1 MLDAA
6 GKKAEQLI
14 EEALIDADESEP
26 ADGATADPQPVSKP
40 LRDRRRELDTY
51 TRRKRLDGRSA
62 PQFPPRTRI
71 QELAQSRR
79 LQRPRTATLQRR
91 PPKASSTRTP
101 VTRPVSA
108 QAKVSVGWVRPE
120 RDDEA
125 ALGIVEDDNE
135 DGFEEAIHAWTG
147 GFTMKASRG
156 GVVALTQRPTSRREP
171 TADTRVSQLV
181 RELRAR
187 LLSKRGGRPVSQLF
201 RLFDRRVRRKADP
214 RDVYEG
220 LRSLGIAATLGDAQG
235 LVKAIAR
242 GKELRCADLAVF
254 LDDPDF
260 ASLEDTVCAG
270 AASRLLPPPPVTS
283 YAQCDPTK
291 HAIQQLRD
299 LFGDSFVTRST
310 FAEGLRHLQLDRVAP
325 DVVQRLTTAYDLN
338 GDGRVHA
345 RAFVK
350 TITKSQAWKR
360 AAKAR
365 KRVLQVA
372 REAEEAYDQVEES
385 GYWPNELDDE
395 LVEACRS
402 GFAVLTDTHVGAKRA
417 LQSELPPNWVRSHA
431 RDGRPFFHDL
441 VSNTSTWDRPFAP
454 EFVSLARDACR
465 RRRRVVDDDEDALV
479 VEDDSEEEEVDVER
493 ISRPKSAD
501 AVRRA
506 RVVVSPEVLQEAPP
520 ARVPRPA
527 SAPPRRLGPSPTPF
541 LTPEKSASE
550 SESDA
555 EDASDD
561 AEEEA
566 SAEGAPDAEE
576 EPEPEPAPATPPRKR
591 PSTKVAQIL
600 ADLQARV
607 RLLETTTGR
616 RARARTPDGVR
627 GVARLARSTPQRT
640 PSRTGP
646 RARKSPLPGGH
657 TGSAP
662 GRAGRVPG
670 QLAPT
675 GRRGRVHKL
684 TYSSPSAP
692 GTGHHPVAVLR
703 LVLAKTRKACHSAT
717 ITTGGGP
724 GAVPGRFDERLNVD
738 QRTVAERHGRTQRRT
753 AGES

>member
-1 MLDAA
+1 M
-6 GKKAEQLI
+6 
-14 EEALIDADESEP
+14 
-26 ADGATADPQPVSKP
+26 
-40 LRDRRRELDTY
+40 
-51 TRRKRLDGRSA
+51 
-62 PQFPPRTRI
+62 
-71 QELAQSRR
+71 
-79 LQRPRTATLQRR
+79 
-91 PPKASSTRTP
+91 
-101 VTRPVSA
+101 TRPVSA

-171 TADTRVSQLV
+171 AVDTRVSQLV

-235 LVKAIAR
+235 LIKAIAKN
-242 GKELRCADLAVF
+242 KELRCSDLAVF

-360 AAKAR
+360 AAKSR

-385 GYWPNELDDE
+385 GYWPNELDEE
-395 LVEACRS
+395 LVEACR
-402 GFAVLTDTHVGAKRA
+402 GLGLRCLTDTHALWVAKRA

-431 RDGRPFFHDL
+431 RATGGP
-441 VSNTSTWDRPFAP
+441 SSTTSCRI
-454 EFVSLARDACR
+454 R
-465 RRRRVVDDDEDALV
+465 RRGT
-479 VEDDSEEEEVDVER
+479 
-493 ISRPKSAD
+493 
-501 AVRRA
+501 
-506 RVVVSPEVLQEAPP
+506 
-520 ARVPRPA
+520 
-527 SAPPRRLGPSPTPF
+527 GPS
-541 LTPEKSASE
+541 
-550 SESDA
+550 
-555 EDASDD
+555 
-561 AEEEA
+561 
-566 SAEGAPDAEE
+566 
-576 EPEPEPAPATPPRKR
+576 
-591 PSTKVAQIL
+591 
-600 ADLQARV
+600 
-607 RLLETTTGR
+607 R
-616 RARARTPDGVR
+616 RN
-627 GVARLARSTPQRT
+627 S
-640 PSRTGP
+640 
-646 RARKSPLPGGH
+646 
-657 TGSAP
+657 
-662 GRAGRVPG
+662 
-670 QLAPT
+670 
-675 GRRGRVHKL
+675 
-684 TYSSPSAP
+684 
-692 GTGHHPVAVLR
+692 
-703 LVLAKTRKACHSAT
+703 
-717 ITTGGGP
+717 
-724 GAVPGRFDERLNVD
+724 
-738 QRTVAERHGRTQRRT
+738 
-753 AGES
+753 

>member
-1 MLDAA
+1 MPRPASAGRVTIEEAQRPRVRPTDRVTRTRRLRQRRQSPIGLSLEQVEDLELLDAA
-6 GKKAEQLI
+6 GKKADQLI
-14 EEALIDADESEP
+14 EEALLDADESEP
-26 ADGATADPQPVSKP
+26 ADGATADPQPLARP

-62 PQFPPRTRI
+62 PQFPPRTRV
-71 QELAQSRR
+71 QEMAQSRR

-91 PPKASSTRTP
+91 PKPSA
-101 VTRPVSA
+101 TRPLSA

-120 RDDEA
+120 RDDED
-125 ALGIVEDDNE
+125 LGIVEDDNE

-147 GFTMKASRG
+147 GFTMRASRG
-156 GVVALTQRPTSRREP
+156 GVVALTQRPSRREP
-171 TADTRVSQLV
+171 AVDTRVSQLV

-242 GKELRCADLAVF
+242 GKELRCSDLAVF

-260 ASLEDTVCAG
+260 ASLEAAVCAG

-283 YAQCDPTK
+283 YAQCDPTN

-310 FAEGLRHLQLDRVAP
+310 FAEGLRRLQLDRVAP
-325 DVVQRLTTAYDLN
+325 DAVRRLTTAYDLN

-365 KRVLQVA
+365 KRVLEVA
-372 REAEEAYDQVEES
+372 REAEEVYDQVDDE
-385 GYWPNELDDE
+385 GYWPIGLDEE
-395 LVEACRS
+395 LVEACR
-402 GFAVLTDTHVGAKRA
+402 GLGLRCLTDTHALWVAKRA
-417 LQSELPPNWVRSHA
+417 LQSDLPPNWVRSHA
-431 RDGRPFFHDL
+431 KDGRPFFHDL

-454 EFVSLARDACR
+454 EFVSLARDAATR
-465 RRRRVVDDDEDALV
+465 RRRRRLVEDDDEALV
-479 VEDDSEEEEVDVER
+479 VEDDSEEEEPER

-506 RVVVSPEVLQEAPP
+506 RVVVSPEVLREAPP

-541 LTPEKSASE
+541 LSPPKSASE
-550 SESDA
+550 SESD
-555 EDASDD
+555 EDDD

-576 EPEPEPAPATPPRKR
+576 PEPEPAPATPPRKK

-616 RARARTPDGVR
+616 RAPEPWTPDGVR
-627 GVARLARSTPQRT
+627 GVGRLARGTPQRT

-657 TGSAP
+657 TGPRPRSAGP
-662 GRAGRVPG
+662 RSRAELSRR
-670 QLAPT
+670 PT
-675 GRRGRVHKL
+675 
-684 TYSSPSAP
+684 S
-692 GTGHHPVAVLR
+692 
-703 LVLAKTRKACHSAT
+703 
-717 ITTGGGP
+717 GG
-724 GAVPGRFDERLNVD
+724 VVVFIK
-738 QRTVAERHGRTQRRT
+738 
-753 AGES
+753 

>member
-1 MLDAA
+1 MPRPASAGRVTIEEAQRPRVRPTDRVTRTRRLKQRRQSPIGLSLEQVEDLELLDAA

-171 TADTRVSQLV
+171 AVDTRVSQLV

-395 LVEACRS
+395 LVEACR
-402 GFAVLTDTHVGAKRA
+402 GLGLRCLTDTHALWVAKRA

-454 EFVSLARDACR
+454 EFVNLARDACR
-465 RRRRVVDDDEDALV
+465 RRRRVVDDDDEALV

-616 RARARTPDGVR
+616 RAPEPWTPDGVR
-627 GVARLARSTPQRT
+627 GVARLARGTPQRT

-657 TGSAP
+657 TGPRPRSAGP
-662 GRAGRVPG
+662 RSRAELSR
-670 QLAPT
+670 PT
-675 GRRGRVHKL
+675 
-684 TYSSPSAP
+684 S
-692 GTGHHPVAVLR
+692 
-703 LVLAKTRKACHSAT
+703 
-717 ITTGGGP
+717 GG
-724 GAVPGRFDERLNVD
+724 VVVFIK
-738 QRTVAERHGRTQRRT
+738 
-753 AGES
+753 

>member
-1 MLDAA
+1 MPRPASAGRVTIEEAQRPRVRPTDRVTRTRRLRQRRQSPIGLSLEQVEDLELLDAA
-6 GKKAEQLI
+6 GKKADQLI
-14 EEALIDADESEP
+14 EEALLDADDAQ
-26 ADGATADPQPVSKP
+26 ADGATADPQPLARP

-62 PQFPPRTRI
+62 PQFPPRTQI
-71 QELAQSRR
+71 QQMAQSRR

-91 PPKASSTRTP
+91 PKPSA
-101 VTRPVSA
+101 TRPLSA

-120 RDDEA
+120 RDDED
-125 ALGIVEDDNE
+125 LGILEDDNE
-135 DGFEEAIHAWTG
+135 DEFDEAIHAWTG
-147 GFTMKASRG
+147 GFTMRASRG

-171 TADTRVSQLV
+171 AADTRVSQLV

-242 GKELRCADLAVF
+242 GKELRCSDLAVF

-260 ASLEDTVCAG
+260 VNLEAAVCAG

-283 YAQCDPTK
+283 YAQCDPTN
-291 HAIQQLRD
+291 HAIHQLRD

-325 DVVQRLTTAYDLN
+325 DAVRRLTTAYDLN

-360 AAKAR
+360 AAKSR
-365 KRVLQVA
+365 KRILEVA
-372 REAEEAYDQVEES
+372 REAEEVYDRVDEE
-385 GYWPNELDDE
+385 GYWPNELDEE
-395 LVEACRS
+395 LVEACR
-402 GFAVLTDTHVGAKRA
+402 GLGLRCLTDTHALWVARRA
-417 LQSELPPNWVRSHA
+417 LQSDLPPNWVRSHA
-431 RDGRPFFHDL
+431 KDGRPFFHDL

-454 EFVSLARDACR
+454 EFVSLARDAATR
-465 RRRRVVDDDEDALV
+465 RRRRRLVEDDD
-479 VEDDSEEEEVDVER
+479 EDDSEEEEPER

-541 LTPEKSASE
+541 LSPPKSASE
-550 SESDA
+550 SDSD
-555 EDASDD
+555 EDADD
-561 AEEEA
+561 EEEA
-566 SAEGAPDAEE
+566 SAEGVPDAE

-616 RARARTPDGVR
+616 RAPEPWTPDGVR
-627 GVARLARSTPQRT
+627 GVGRLARGTPQRT

-657 TGSAP
+657 TGPRPRSSGP
-662 GRAGRVPG
+662 RSRAELSRR
-670 QLAPT
+670 PT
-675 GRRGRVHKL
+675 
-684 TYSSPSAP
+684 S
-692 GTGHHPVAVLR
+692 
-703 LVLAKTRKACHSAT
+703 
-717 ITTGGGP
+717 GG
-724 GAVPGRFDERLNVD
+724 VVVFI
-738 QRTVAERHGRTQRRT
+738 Q
-753 AGES
+753 